1 MRVWTSSFV
10 RGVQDLLELIRRK
23 REGGWGGW
31 GGGESRSR
39 APNSSYI
46 RQLGASQVIFCTKL
60 ED

>member
-23 REGGWGGW
+23 REG